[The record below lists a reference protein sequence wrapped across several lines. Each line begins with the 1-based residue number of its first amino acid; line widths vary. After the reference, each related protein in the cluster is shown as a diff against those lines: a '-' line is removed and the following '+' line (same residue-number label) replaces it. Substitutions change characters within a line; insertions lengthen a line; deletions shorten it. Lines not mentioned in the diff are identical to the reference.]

1 MRERSKV
8 FRRALDAELLSRKKS
23 ATAAAVAAISGED
36 NSGGGD
42 PSMIDA
48 RTLAEIRRPR

>member
-1 MRERSKV
+1 MLR
-8 FRRALDAELLSRKKS
+8 LLSRKKS

-42 PSMIDA
+42 PSHDRCEDLGA
-48 RTLAEIRRPR
+48 GDSRPR